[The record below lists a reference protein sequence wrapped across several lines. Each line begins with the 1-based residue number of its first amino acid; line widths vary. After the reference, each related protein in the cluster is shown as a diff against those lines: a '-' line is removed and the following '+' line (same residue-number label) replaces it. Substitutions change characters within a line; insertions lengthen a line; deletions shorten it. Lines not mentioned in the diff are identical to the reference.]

1 MRRREAPPHI
11 IWLLLCSDTGG
22 YSYKTQNVYVILC
35 FMAIA
40 TCIRTKQKPNNMR
53 RREAPPHIIWL
64 LCPNKNGDSYKTQAP
79 KDKTSLCDVLSFGA
93 WAN

>member
-1 MRRREAPPHI
+1 MRRREA
-11 IWLLLCSDTGG
+11 L
-22 YSYKTQNVYVILC
+22 
-35 FMAIA
+35 
-40 TCIRTKQKPNNMR
+40 
-53 RREAPPHIIWL
+53 PHIIWL